1 MTSPRQIAVV
11 GFEKAD
17 AMNLLLERLGLVPD
31 LGAFLS
37 EHLLGVLRQQY
48 SDLEIE
54 SIEFIGSGNCTAEG
68 METSSPNV
76 VFVRTLS
83 LPFNINTVVAA
94 RMERY
99 SLDLNVILNA
109 TLTGNNYDIKSDV
122 RVQGQ
127 TFLGAV
133 GSSCRGLAV
142 ARLHL
147 ESQKK
152 TKCICYQRPRPTT
165 FAPSGLQEH

>member
-17 AMNLLLERLGLVPD
+17 AINLLLERLGLVAD

-54 SIEFIGSGNCTAEG
+54 SIEFIESGNCTADG
-68 METSSPNV
+68 METTIPHV
-76 VFVRTLS
+76 VCVRTLS
-83 LPFNINTVVAA
+83 LPFNIKTVVTA

-99 SLDLNVILNA
+99 SLNLTVILNA
-109 TLTGNNYDIKSDV
+109 TLTGNKHDIKSDV

-133 GSSCRGLAV
+133 GSSC
-142 ARLHL
+142 
-147 ESQKK
+147 
-152 TKCICYQRPRPTT
+152 
-165 FAPSGLQEH
+165 